1 MTRSTAKHLALLALA
16 VALFYWKTLL
26 TNQFT
31 AIIGSEGVN
40 LTYSWL
46 HFWVNSIWQGR
57 VPLWDPY
64 AFCGRPFAGEMLP
77 SAFYPLHLLFALV
90 PLNRNG
96 LISPRFYHEFLVFTH
111 LLCAYFMF
119 ALLRDLRLSRFAAFA
134 GACAFA
140 LGGMVAQMM
149 WPPYVESCIWL
160 PAIFLFLLRALR
172 AERRGRSAAEASL
185 AGLCLGMSI
194 LTGGL
199 LFAMMQGLVILSAA
213 VYFGA
218 SSSPEPALESR
229 PRWFRAALVLAVV
242 LAVGCGIGAVQLIPS
257 YEYGQLSMRF
267 IDGGAFPAS
276 EKIPYHRMHPGVWPM
291 SIVVGL
297 LPFAYDGK
305 FGGGETWTF
314 YIGVL
319 PFILAVIAV
328 WKCWS
333 HLWVRYLAGLAV
345 VAFACALG
353 EFSPLRGVL
362 YAIVPYFWVIRESG
376 RFFYLISFALA
387 ILAAIGMDALLDR
400 TNQSAAWAP
409 ARRFL
414 KWVAIACAAALFAP
428 AVFGQLKLGIWTSLS
443 LVIILASC
451 GWFVRL
457 TRRPAGPGL
466 RVLLAA
472 FILFD
477 LGVFGWLEADKAR
490 LARPGDE
497 MQQMINLKGAARF
510 IKAQPG
516 LHRVQVLADP
526 EPNIGDVYG
535 VQSAW
540 GGGATLL
547 TGFARLRARE
557 DVLNVRY
564 RVKRASAADPGPVYQ
579 DAHWKVYE
587 DPNAYPRA
595 WVVHQAVIETSTEA
609 VFRRVNDPA
618 TDLRKTAVIEAPL
631 RGHALEEPG
640 AMDESVR
647 FRSYEANR
655 MAVDVSAGGAG
666 LLVLSEMHY
675 PGWRS
680 TVNGRP
686 AEIHRVNGAL
696 RGIPIPR
703 GESRLELEY
712 APFSFYGGG
721 AITLLTVLCVFL
733 GLAASW
739 WKGVF
744 RGPGSVSMPSA

>member
-1 MTRSTAKHLALLALA
+1 MNRSTAKHLVLLALA
-16 VALFYWKTLL
+16 LTLFYWKTLL

-57 VPLWDPY
+57 MPLWDPY

-119 ALLRDLRLSRFAAFA
+119 ALLRELRLSRFAAFV
-134 GACAFA
+134 GACAFT
-140 LGGMVAQMM
+140 LGGMVVRLM

-172 AERRGRSAAEASL
+172 ADRRGRSAAEASL

-199 LFAMMQGLVILSAA
+199 PFAMMQGLVIVSAA
-213 VYFGA
+213 IYFGA
-218 SSSPEPALESR
+218 SSSSEAGLDSR
-229 PRWFRAALVLAVV
+229 SRWFRVALILVIA
-242 LAVGCGIGAVQLIPS
+242 LAVGGGVGAVQLLPS

-276 EKIPYHRMHPGVWPM
+276 EKIPYHRMHPGMWPM
-291 SIVVGL
+291 SIVAGL
-297 LPFAYDGK
+297 IPAAYDGK
-305 FGGGETWTF
+305 FGGGEKWTF
-314 YIGVL
+314 YSGVF
-319 PFILAVIAV
+319 PFILAIIAI
-328 WKCWS
+328 WRCWN
-333 HLWVRYLAGLAV
+333 HLWVRYLTGLAAL
-345 VAFACALG
+345 AFACSLG

-387 ILAAIGMDALLDR
+387 ILAAVGMDALLDR
-400 TNQSAAWAP
+400 ANQNDMWSP
-409 ARRFL
+409 AKRFL
-414 KWVAIACAAALFAP
+414 KWVAIACAAALFVP
-428 AVFGQLKLGIWTSLS
+428 AVFGAAQTRHLDLPVAASL
-443 LVIILASC
+443 ILASC
-451 GWFVRL
+451 GWFVRF
-457 TRRPAGPGL
+457 TRNPVGPGL
-466 RVLLAA
+466 RALLVA

-477 LGVFGWLEADKAR
+477 LAAFSWLEVDKAKLGR
-490 LARPGDE
+490 SGDE
-497 MQQMINLKGAARF
+497 MEQMITLQGAAKF

-516 LHRVQVLADP
+516 LHRVQVLVHP

-540 GGGATLL
+540 GGGATML
-547 TGFARLRARE
+547 TGFARLRMRD

-564 RVKRASAADPGPVYQ
+564 RVKRASARDPGPVYQ

-595 WVVHQAVIETSTEA
+595 WVVHQAVVEGSTEA
-609 VFRRVNDPA
+609 VFRRVYDP
-618 TDLRKTAVIEAPL
+618 TIDLRK
-631 RGHALEEPG
+631 
-640 AMDESVR
+640 S
-647 FRSYEANR
+647 
-655 MAVDVSAGGAG
+655 GGD
-666 LLVLSEMHY
+666 
-675 PGWRS
+675 R
-680 TVNGRP
+680 
-686 AEIHRVNGAL
+686 
-696 RGIPIPR
+696 
-703 GESRLELEY
+703 
-712 APFSFYGGG
+712 
-721 AITLLTVLCVFL
+721 
-733 GLAASW
+733 
-739 WKGVF
+739 
-744 RGPGSVSMPSA
+744 GSVAWAGSRRGRDRGRNRALPLVRTRPHDCGCQCRGRGSVGVE